1 MLSTAIGIQFDVN
14 DLSSSYEVIGSSD
27 NYSFQYNLGKGSKLV
42 DFAGETAQ
50 KTVSLKGNYGEFSIR
65 VFAISDIGIRSEF
78 IEDKISVSPPFFD
91 ETFTFSDIRID
102 NLPEEANVGRTIEI
116 EPSLS
121 GNLLAVNSEYINRDL
136 EISWRL
142 APPVGHAKEGQSLGN
157 ELLSDK
163 FLDNFSIQIRNTE
176 NGNVISTSDL
186 NNSIALQQTLNTASV
201 SDMMDAYT
209 GFSFI
214 ISDNTLTK
222 LTMDTE
228 VFDSDNTYSSDR
240 FTPGVAGKYM
250 ITAKASA
257 INMVDNSYVRLA
269 IYKNGSIME
278 SANGTAY
285 GVYTSYYNPGTN
297 SGAGAI
303 TMTLN
308 AIVDSDADDYFE
320 IYGAK
325 NDGGNTGGL
334 FDKYFGAFRVIL

>member
-1 MLSTAIGIQFDVN
+1 MAYIGKQPVVGNFQVCDAISVVNGQAAYTMQVASANVEPENANHMLVSLNGVLQKP
-14 DLSSSYEVIGSSD
+14 GSSFTI
-27 NYSFQYNLGKGSKLV
+27 SGATITFASNLATGDVIDFIILLGDTLNVGTPSDDSVTAAKIV
-42 DFAGETAQ
+42 DD
-50 KTVSLKGNYGEFSIR
+50 
-65 VFAISDIGIRSEF
+65 AISDEHLDVTAITGQTAETSIATDDL
-78 IEDKISVSPPFFD
+78 ILISDTSASGALKKMTRANFVSGVGGANTPAFF
-91 ETFTFSDIRID
+91 
-102 NLPEEANVGRTIEI
+102 A
-116 EPSLS
+116 
-121 GNLLAVNSEYINRDL
+121 
-136 EISWRL
+136 
-142 APPVGHAKEGQSLGN
+142 QST
-157 ELLSDK
+157 
-163 FLDNFSIQIRNTE
+163 NTE
-176 NGNVISTSDL
+176 DGTD
-186 NNSIALQQTLNTASV
+186 
-201 SDMMDAYT
+201 
-209 GFSFI
+209 

-297 SGAGAI
+297 GGAGAQ

-308 AIVDSDADDYFE
+308 AIVDADDDDYYE
-320 IYGAK
+320 LYGAK

-334 FDKYFGAFRVIL
+334 YDKYFGAFRIIL